1 MKSLLDSFAFRLW
14 ALFAILGFCLSIPL
28 GFYYNNKNYQLLE
41 NRANI
46 ELDVMARSASLDIK
60 AAVKSNNFRVI
71 EETINKVSELN
82 KYAFIALLLLSAFFF
97 VLVTNPIRKASR
109 FACELSKTN
118 YTAELRTSSGKNEIG
133 ILNNSLIT
141 LKHNLIDLKET
152 NDNLVISLQS
162 EIEGKTKE
170 IKVKSRL
177 QEKLQENELKLKNTA
192 NPAKTGENPLNACSN
207 NK

>member
-82 KYAFIALLLLSAFFF
+82 KYAFIALLEKEEEGYKLFKCFPDSMARDKSYFDSTTYYLKSYDIDTDIIKGKIILGTSKQEVIKDLKFLNAPIWQLTFLGNVALLLLSAFFF

-109 FACELSKTN
+109 FASELSKT
-118 YTAELRTSSGKNEIG
+118 
-133 ILNNSLIT
+133 
-141 LKHNLIDLKET
+141 
-152 NDNLVISLQS
+152 
-162 EIEGKTKE
+162 
-170 IKVKSRL
+170 
-177 QEKLQENELKLKNTA
+177 
-192 NPAKTGENPLNACSN
+192 
-207 NK
+207 